1 MCVVG
6 NSRVPRSSGPADLKR
21 VVVDLVGEPA
31 HGLLAESRFVE
42 RPFLP
47 GGEHNMYE
55 LAFAAV
61 ANGFD
66 VELRGWL
73 ERGAFERLADAVG
86 SAPRVGLPP
95 RLPQP
100 DDLVVV
106 PEGWRD
112 PLEYGRLL
120 LSPARLA
127 VFVLAP
133 PGLFGWPFTAPGWTP
148 PDPLTVPLDAV
159 AKAVHFQAMHELGFS
174 LLTHSP
180 GLVAAAEAAGVPCAF
195 VGTGRPALTTPPHD
209 VAREVQVTALTANRW
224 APLVDQVVR
233 ELDGVD
239 VDLIGETSNQD
250 VLTRFGQSQVLLW
263 PSRIEGHATVP
274 WEARSVGCVPVALST
289 NRFAVGLSEETGAV
303 LVDRVDQIAP
313 AVRALLADERRWHE
327 LSKRARRSAISEVR
341 WDPYADRVG
350 RFLGSIPAVRSERGA
365 CAGIGAALD
374 DLLLRRLAQS
384 AEVEAEEQRVRLDR
398 DGLAAELA
406 AMRRDRDRLAQELLA
421 LRERRA
427 VQIALRLAALRTG
440 SGRRSG

>member
-31 HGLLAESRFVE
+31 HGLLSESRFVE

-73 ERGAFERLADAVG
+73 DHGAFERLADAVG
-86 SAPRVGLPP
+86 SAPSVGLPP

-133 PGLFGWPFTAPGWTP
+133 PGLFGWPFTAPGWIP

-159 AKAVHFQAMHELGFS
+159 AKAVHFQAMNELGIA

-180 GLVAAAEAAGVPCAF
+180 GLMDAAEAAGVPCAF

-209 VAREVQVTALTANRW
+209 AAREVQVTALTANRW

-233 ELDGVD
+233 ELDGVN

-250 VLTRFGQSQVLLW
+250 VLTRFAHSQVLLW

-327 LSKRARRSAISEVR
+327 LSTRARRSAPAEVR
-341 WDPYADRVG
+341 WDAYVDRVG
-350 RFLGSIPAVRSERGA
+350 RFLESIPAARSERGA
-365 CAGIGAALD
+365 WAGIGAALD
-374 DLLLRRLAQS
+374 DLVQSRLAQS
-384 AEVEAEEQRVRLDR
+384 MEVEAEEERVRT
-398 DGLAAELA
+398 
-406 AMRRDRDRLAQELLA
+406 DRDRLAVELAGMRADRDRLAEDLLA